1 MVITGLHVS
10 LFLYALVV
18 LALLVAEVR
27 EDRRAQFFFKP
38 LAAFGFVI
46 MALQFG
52 ALESNYGKI
61 VFAGLIACAV
71 GDIFLLSRKSEDLFR
86 AGMAAFA
93 LGHILYAVAF
103 GLQFEGIEIDGYIVI
118 SLTGVSAAVF
128 FMWLRPYLG
137 KGMIGP
143 TLIYTIVISLMVA
156 ASVGR
161 FNYYLKYAVPLGAI
175 LFAISDMFVAKD
187 RFVKPNSKNAIIITP
202 LYFTAQAL
210 FAFSVWLEAPAI

>member
-1 MVITGLHVS
+1 MAVS

-27 EDRRAQFFFKP
+27 EDRRAQYIFKP
-38 LAAFGFVI
+38 LAAFGFV
-46 MALQFG
+46 MLAFQFG
-52 ALESNYGKI
+52 ALESIYGKI
-61 VFAGLIACAV
+61 VLAGLITCAV
-71 GDIFLLSRKSEDLFR
+71 GDIFLLSRKSENLFR

-93 LGHILYAVAF
+93 LGHILYTIAF
-103 GLQFEGIEIDGYIVI
+103 GFQFEGFEIDGFIVI
-118 SLTGVSAAVF
+118 GLTAVSATAF
-128 FMWLRPYLG
+128 FIWLRPHLS

-143 TLIYTIVISLMVA
+143 TFIYTIVISLMVA

-187 RFVKPNSKNAIIITP
+187 RFVRPNSKNTLIITP
-202 LYFTAQAL
+202 FYFTAQAL
-210 FAFSVWLEAPAI
+210 FAFSVWLETPAI